1 MKIKMARW
9 QLILLL
15 ALICA
20 VDAGAVDV
28 TPLRDGYR
36 IGPNDVIRVQVFG
49 EDDLTVEGKVSGDGK
64 MNYPLLG
71 MLQVEGRTIEEL
83 QQELT
88 VRLASGY
95 VRLPKVS
102 VSIVRHRN
110 FYVSGEVKTPGG
122 YPYEEGLTVQ
132 KALSIAG
139 GFTEKSDKQG
149 VKVTRVRDG
158 HAETLVMAPD
168 DVIQPND
175 TLTVATENHKFYVSG
190 EVKTAGVYP
199 YAEGLS
205 VHKAI
210 AMAGGLTDKAER
222 ENLRV
227 LRHTAG
233 REQTLS
239 VKLETPVLPD
249 DVIVIAEAQRL
260 YLTGEVRTPGRYFY
274 EPGMTV
280 QRALTLAGGFTDKAD
295 KQDIK
300 LTRLTD
306 GRIETLTIGPNDVIQ
321 PNDILMVA
329 TQNRKFYVSGQ
340 VKTPGAYLYGEGLSV
355 QKAIAMAG
363 GFTEKSDK
371 AAVKV
376 TRRNDKT
383 VEILLLETDAVVM
396 PDDLIVVAQLQ
407 KFYVNGEVKRPGDY
421 TYESGMTVHK
431 AIAMA
436 GGFTDKAA
444 MKRANVLRT
453 INGKESTIELSLD
466 GPVLPEDIVV
476 VRQRFF

>member
-1 MKIKMARW
+1 MKTRCW
-9 QLILLL
+9 QLVLMFVLV
-15 ALICA
+15 CA

-28 TPLRDGYR
+28 TPQRDGYR

-49 EDDLTVEGKVSGDGK
+49 EDDLTIENKVSGDGK

-71 MLQVEGRTIEEL
+71 VLQVEGQTIEEL
-83 QQELT
+83 QRELT
-88 VRLASGY
+88 VRLGSGY

-139 GFTEKSDKQG
+139 GLTEKSDKQG
-149 VKVTRVRDG
+149 IKVTRLTDG
-158 HAETLVMAPD
+158 RAETLAIGPD
-168 DVIQPND
+168 GVVQPND
-175 TLTVATENHKFYVSG
+175 ILIVATQNHKFYVSG

-199 YAEGLS
+199 YADGLS

-222 ENLRV
+222 ETIQL
-227 LRHTAG
+227 LRHTSKG
-233 REQTLS
+233 EETLS
-239 VKLETPVLPD
+239 VKLETSVLPD
-249 DVIVIAEAQRL
+249 DVIVIAEAHRV

-280 QRALTLAGGFTDKAD
+280 QRALTLAGGVTDKAD

-306 GRIETLTIGPNDVIQ
+306 RRIETLPIGPDDVIQ

-340 VKTPGAYLYGEGLSV
+340 VKTPGAYPYGDGLSV

-371 AAVKV
+371 SGVKV
-376 TRRNDKT
+376 TRPNDKSME
-383 VEILLLETDAVVM
+383 VLLLDADAVVM
-396 PDDLIVVAQLQ
+396 PDDMIVVAQLQ
-407 KFYVNGEVKRPGDY
+407 KFYVNGEVKKPGDF
-421 TYESGMTVHK
+421 TYETGMTVHK

-444 MKRANVLRT
+444 MKRANVLRN
-453 INGKESTIELSLD
+453 INGKESTIELPLD
-466 GPVLPEDIVV
+466 GTLLPEDIIV